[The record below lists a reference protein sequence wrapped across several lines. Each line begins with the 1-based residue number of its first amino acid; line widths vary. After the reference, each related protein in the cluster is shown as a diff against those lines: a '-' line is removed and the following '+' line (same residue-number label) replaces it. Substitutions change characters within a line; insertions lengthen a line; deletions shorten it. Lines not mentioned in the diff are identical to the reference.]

1 MNIHLR
7 IDDLERKEKDF
18 TEEVKLR
25 RNELETCRENALKE
39 ANTMKDEHA
48 EKFEAMKSDV
58 ETAIKNK
65 KDAEKALK
73 ER

>member
-39 ANTMKDEHA
+39 ANTMKGEHA